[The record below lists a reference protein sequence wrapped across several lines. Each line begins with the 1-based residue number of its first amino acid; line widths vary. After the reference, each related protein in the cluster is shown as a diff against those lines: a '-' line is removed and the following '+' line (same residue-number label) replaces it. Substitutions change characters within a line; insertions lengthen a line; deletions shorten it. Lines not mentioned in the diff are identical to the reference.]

1 MQKGGGRRLEGHRS
15 HPRRPSPHR
24 RSRPRATTDA
34 EGRPRLQDI
43 LAGRHSATSR
53 RLPLL
58 RGPTRTHG
66 HHRRRAS
73 SPSVRARCRGANA
86 AIKNG
91 HEGTANKDHKNRFVE
106 MRKKNH
112 IHERQPQKNKRHLSP
127 LPPCISMVLRNTK
140 GDSDVWVAKSY
151 LHKKNAV
158 RGNDRWNVGEVGE
171 AKRLSAAV
179 A

>member
-1 MQKGGGRRLEGHRS
+1 MFTARSFSDYSTSARLRFFTKALKRKTCKIEAAEDSKGIDPTQDGPPLIGD
-15 HPRRPSPHR
+15 PAT
-24 RSRPRATTDA
+24 RAITDA

-53 RLPLL
+53 RPPLL

-73 SPSVRARCRGANA
+73 SPSVRARSRGANA

-91 HEGTANKDHKNRFVE
+91 HEGTANKDHKNRFAE

-112 IHERQPQKNKRHLSP
+112 IHG
-127 LPPCISMVLRNTK
+127 LPNWYRPM
-140 GDSDVWVAKSY
+140 SDK
-151 LHKKNAV
+151 
-158 RGNDRWNVGEVGE
+158 
-171 AKRLSAAV
+171 
-179 A
+179 